1 MKKILFA
8 LLLLPVF
15 ASAQRLQYVNNYG
28 YQYQRLVIDSLFA
41 PPSDTFTVPTALQ
54 GYPFIA
60 RKGTGLY
67 LWNTST
73 HVWAAV
79 SGSGST
85 PTWQQTLNATGGST
99 LTGNN
104 AIAGGGYNWTHNAIG
119 NYSINSSTYPS
130 GLFIIQGGTG
140 RIKIGDSAPS
150 VNETLIDLDDNA
162 STIRLNQQNG
172 LFLPVS
178 NLSTQDRLL
187 GIINSTGRVGN
198 VTLGSGLSL
207 SSGVLNT
214 SGTVSTPISSL
225 TAATGTNSIDN
236 TTFLQT
242 WNWTGMTGGGISLN
256 AATTAGVSNHKLFQ
270 ANLSGA
276 LSTPGISSYAG
287 WFTNTHTGTT
297 IDNYG
302 IRAVASGGTTNTG
315 GYFSGTEVGINI
327 VAGSLA
333 LNSSAGTSG
342 QVLTSAG
349 ANTLPTWTTPTLT
362 SPAGNYGNLQ
372 LNRNGAFAT
381 PASDSL
387 SFNSAALNVKG
398 DVGISDGRYLKIGGS
413 NILNYSTGSNNA
425 TFAGAYNYIFNNGG
439 NVFMNSANTTYFSTS
454 TGDLYFSGSGKLGI
468 GTATPDSSLT
478 VTAGIWGKRGVR
490 FSGLPS
496 SHNAADSMMV
506 VNASTGNVGY
516 RAIPSGGGGSSL
528 FPTTGTGT
536 ATGDVT
542 GDMAG
547 HNLTITNASSIRFDN
562 QTQIE
567 GVVLTNG
574 GIATNP
580 FYLYSD
586 GSSDVYLEAP
596 TQKINYLASTGGH
609 QFIGNVGIGTATPT
623 VALDVVGDQLL
634 TGNTVTTGTFQM
646 TNYGAGAATFDASG
660 NISSVSDVR
669 LKNVQG
675 GYSVGLS
682 GLMNIKPIVYKWN
695 EKSKME
701 TKHNYIGFSAQNILS
716 ALGQDATGINK
727 DGYLSIQDRAI
738 MATMVVA
745 IQEQQKMIETLQK
758 EIKKLKRK

>member
-85 PTWQQTLNATGGST
+85 PTWQQTLTAGST
-99 LTGNN
+99 LTVDNTITLGSNSLIFSGGAGSSIEAVTDQI
-104 AIAGGGYNWTHNAIG
+104 AIETISSFTLESAGPI
-119 NYSINSSTYPS
+119 SITGA
-130 GLFIIQGGTG
+130 GLT
-140 RIKIGDSAPS
+140 
-150 VNETLIDLDDNA
+150 
-162 STIRLNQQNG
+162 
-172 LFLPVS
+172 

-187 GIINSTGRVGN
+187 GIRNSTGQIGN

-207 SSGVLNT
+207 SSGVL
-214 SGTVSTPISSL
+214 S
-225 TAATGTNSIDN
+225 
-236 TTFLQT
+236 
-242 WNWTGMTGGGISLN
+242 
-256 AATTAGVSNHKLFQ
+256 
-270 ANLSGA
+270 
-276 LSTPGISSYAG
+276 
-287 WFTNTHTGTT
+287 FT
-297 IDNYG
+297 
-302 IRAVASGGTTNTG
+302 
-315 GYFSGTEVGINI
+315 
-327 VAGSLA
+327 
-333 LNSSAGTSG
+333 
-342 QVLTSAG
+342 
-349 ANTLPTWTTPTLT
+349 
-362 SPAGNYGNLQ
+362 PAGNYGNVQ

-387 SFNSAALNVKG
+387 SFSSAALNVKG
-398 DVGISDGRYLKIGGS
+398 AISMSDNQYLKIGGS
-413 NILNYSTGSNNA
+413 NILHFNTGSNNA
-425 TFAGAYNYIFNNGG
+425 TFAGAYNFLFNNGG

-468 GTATPDSSLT
+468 GTASPTVALQVEGEMQVSSGSL
-478 VTAGIWGKRGVR
+478 ASG
-490 FSGLPS
+490 FS
-496 SHNAADSMMV
+496 NKAAEV
-506 VNASTGNVGY
+506 
-516 RAIPSGGGGSSL
+516 
-528 FPTTGTGT
+528 GTGVSAMGDFLGVTNNTRLYVDDPNGQVIFRKT
-536 ATGDVT
+536 AD
-542 GDMAG
+542 D
-547 HNLTITNASSIRFDN
+547 I
-562 QTQIE
+562 
-567 GVVLTNG
+567 
-574 GIATNP
+574 
-580 FYLYSD
+580 
-586 GSSDVYLEAP
+586 
-596 TQKINYLASTGGH
+596 K
-609 QFIGNVGIGTATPT
+609 VGINTASPT
-623 VALDVVGDQLL
+623 VALDVVGAITTNETTNGVGISAGVTEWYIGDW
-634 TGNTVTTGTFQM
+634 NTAASATIHGDVSSGEIIYGATTKHILSTAVVQM
-646 TNYGAGAATFDASG
+646 DAYGAGAATFDASG

-682 GLMNIKPIVYKWN
+682 ALMNIKPIVYKWN